1 MSDQFEPDKLTQLHV
16 NTKNIG
22 ALVGQL
28 KVLQAEQQ
36 VNVDRI
42 HTLQGQV
49 AMMAAELAQ
58 LKQTVMVLKAMS
70 IGRGPTQ

>member
-1 MSDQFEPDKLTQLHV
+1 MDNMENDKLTQLHV

-36 VNVDRI
+36 VNVDKI
-42 HTLQGQV
+42 HTLQGQI
-49 AMMAAELAQ
+49 AMMAAEMAQ
-58 LKQTVMVLKAMS
+58 LKQTVMVLKVMS
-70 IGRGPTQ
+70 MGHGPTQ

>member
-1 MSDQFEPDKLTQLHV
+1 MSDFEPDKLTQLHV

-28 KVLQAEQQ
+28 KVIQAEQQ
-36 VNVDRI
+36 INVDKI

-49 AMMAAELAQ
+49 AMMASEIAQ
-58 LKQTVMVLKAMS
+58 LKQIVMVLKVTSM
-70 IGRGPTQ
+70 GHGPTQ